1 MIDSMIA
8 SPPPL
13 MDNPWEISLMI
24 HLMSVAILLVAG
36 LVLGG
41 LYFGG
46 LWMTLRRLPRW
57 RRPFLGVGVSVLV
70 RLTVLLGL
78 GGLLLRYP
86 IASPLQ
92 TILLMAVGVWLSRM
106 VLITLLL
113 KTLEPVSTHPIG
125 SP

>member
-1 MIDSMIA
+1 M
-8 SPPPL
+8 
-13 MDNPWEISLMI
+13 MI
-24 HLMSVAILLVAG
+24 HLISAAVLLVVG
-36 LVLGG
+36 LTLGG

-46 LWMTLRRLPRW
+46 LWITLRRLSRW

-92 TILLMAVGVWLSRM
+92 TILLMAIGVWLSRM
-106 VLITLLL
+106 LLVML
-113 KTLEPVSTHPIG
+113 MLRTLEPVAAHPTV